1 MTDSDVKSTWV
12 FVPQNQDGADW
23 LGCQDIPQTSY
34 DIILCLP
41 TKIQH
46 QGSGQIASASGSS
59 ASQASLCSQFG
70 YSLSFYL
77 TEYPV
82 SLFTR
87 LGLLSAPVT
96 CTHSVLVHFRPY
108 QLGLASALAPVHS
121 FLVSAIF
128 SLDLTNSR
136 PQLPFYNLL
145 NIPDRDKLWRRG
157 DTFVNREVWETT
169 WCPLQLGNI
178 LLWAWESLVRLLL
191 SFFFKGSFEI
201 SILLINVF
209 IPGM

>member
-1 MTDSDVKSTWV
+1 MTDSNVKSTWV
-12 FVPQNQDGADW
+12 FIPQNQDGADG
-23 LGCQDIPQTSY
+23 LGRQDTPQMSY
-34 DIILCLP
+34 DITFCLP

-46 QGSGQIASASGSS
+46 RGSGQSASASRSS

-70 YSLSFYL
+70 YGLSSHL
-77 TEYPV
+77 TEYLV

-108 QLGLASALAPVHS
+108 QLGLASAPTPVHS
-121 FLVSAIF
+121 SLVSAIF
-128 SLDLTNSR
+128 SLDLTNGR
-136 PQLPFYNLL
+136 PRLPFYNLL

-201 SILLINVF
+201 SVLLLRVF
-209 IPGM
+209 C